1 MENLT
6 EKVYECTLAVEAHMI
21 CDLLSQAGISARVDG
36 AFLSGAGGEL
46 PLGNTVKVRV
56 APGQAAEARAVIAEW
71 EKQQTGDALPP
82 VTAQPRVKALAWFA
96 VGALVGGA
104 FAFVMINMT
113 RRDDNIVNSNGVDNN
128 GDGRIDVVYTSVG
141 SVLSQTTFDRN
152 FDGAYDARWTF
163 DARGA
168 GKHFEA
174 DNNFD
179 GRFEW
184 QADVEYGQVSRDVL
198 DADGDGRPEQVWH
211 FEHGVISQVDYYF
224 ASGGRVVK
232 REFFKAGLL
241 DAVEYD
247 DDGDGVFERRVQ
259 FDSHA
264 EPKL

>member
-46 PLGNTVKVRV
+46 PLGNMVKVRV
-56 APGQAAEARAVIAEW
+56 TPDRAAEARAVIAEW
-71 EKQQTGDALPP
+71 ETQHTGDTVPP
-82 VTAQPRVKALAWFA
+82 VTAQPRIRALSWFA

-104 FAFVMINMT
+104 FAFVMVNVT
-113 RRDDNIVNSNGVDNN
+113 TRDDDIVNSSGVDYN
-128 GDGRIDVVYTSVG
+128 GDGHNDVMYYSVG
-141 SVLSQTTFDRN
+141 SVPSQTTFDRN

-168 GKHFEA
+168 EKHYQA
-174 DNNFD
+174 DDNFD

-184 QADVEYGQVSRDVL
+184 QAEVEYGEVSRSVL
-198 DADGDGRPEQVWH
+198 DTDGDGRPEQVWH
-211 FEHGVISQVDYYF
+211 FEHGVISQVDYHF

-232 REFFKAGLL
+232 RAFFKAGLL
-241 DAVEYD
+241 DSAEYD

>member
-46 PLGNTVKVRV
+46 PLGNMVKVRV
-56 APGQAAEARAVIAEW
+56 TPDRAAEARAVIAEW
-71 EKQQTGDALPP
+71 ETQHTGDTVPP
-82 VTAQPRVKALAWFA
+82 VTAQPRIRALSWFA

-104 FAFVMINMT
+104 FAFVMVNVT
-113 RRDDNIVNSNGVDNN
+113 TRDDDIVNSSGVDYN
-128 GDGRIDVVYTSVG
+128 GDGH
-141 SVLSQTTFDRN
+141 
-152 FDGAYDARWTF
+152 GAYDARWTF

-168 GKHFEA
+168 EKHYQA
-174 DNNFD
+174 DDNFD

-184 QADVEYGQVSRDVL
+184 QAEVEYGEVSRSVL
-198 DADGDGRPEQVWH
+198 DTDGDGRPEQVWH
-211 FEHGVISQVDYYF
+211 FEHGVISQVDYHF

-232 REFFKAGLL
+232 RAFFKAGLL
-241 DAVEYD
+241 DSAEYD